1 MTHLSNLDNNNLT
14 DLTIDNNKLTGL
26 TVPAF
31 DHKEPEDDD
40 CGLPED
46 PIFSN
51 FSKYLWQS
59 HARLSGVQSPKR
71 SRENTD
77 GPENAG

>member
-1 MTHLSNLDNNNLT
+1 MKRLPDVNNNKLN
-14 DLTIDNNKLTGL
+14 DLTI
-26 TVPAF
+26 PAL
-31 DHKEPEDDD
+31 DHKEPVDDD

-51 FSKYLWQS
+51 FSKYLWKS
-59 HARLSGVQSPKR
+59 HTRTGGVQSPKR

-77 GPENAG
+77 KPRNVK